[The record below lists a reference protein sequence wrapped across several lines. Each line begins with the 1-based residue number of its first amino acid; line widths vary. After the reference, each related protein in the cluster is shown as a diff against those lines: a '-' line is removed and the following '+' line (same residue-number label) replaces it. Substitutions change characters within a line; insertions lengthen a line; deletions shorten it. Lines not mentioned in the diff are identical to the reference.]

1 MAWSESEVGILGFP
15 GFEVEGEPAAV
26 KGPGMAGVMGKEVPG
41 LDLEAGLVVAA
52 GAMVLAGVTRPGVG
66 IPETLVF
73 LWEGSVSR

>member
-1 MAWSESEVGILGFP
+1 
-15 GFEVEGEPAAV
+15 
-26 KGPGMAGVMGKEVPG
+26 MAGVMGKEVPG